1 MEIDNLK
8 LEECLKHS
16 LKNLFIDE
24 ENISIDLKLNTIKYK
39 KNKIKIKNTWN
50 EEYDEEQIS
59 LEIIKQIK
67 EYLDNYYLIYNI
79 KSISKI
85 LNINFEVI
93 LDDEDIIIVKHDNKQ
108 KKIDYLSSL
117 KCFKN
122 NETKEIIDLISA
134 HNRLKTKINDNILQ
148 LSLGLINNKKD
159 IDYIKIIS
167 NELNN
172 INNNEILK
180 YFQILSNKIIIR
192 FNLPIETINTNLLNR
207 KFYFKYFKENKL
219 SENNFYLMM
228 IHGLTKNFTT
238 LKRSSF
244 LKENNYF
251 NDNSI
256 RNTET
261 LIDNYLK
268 FLENKISKKLDIKV
282 RVNSCNTL
290 TRKINILY
298 EKDNEL
304 IYKNIEY

>member
-159 IDYIKIIS
+159 IDYIKMIS

-268 FLENKISKKLDIKV
+268 FLENKISKKLDVKV

>member
-268 FLENKISKKLDIKV
+268 FLENKISKKLDVKV